1 LEREVAVKR
10 AKAAVL
16 LLGLVAMASAVLADT
31 VAYNVPFGTPGNQ
44 TFTGALGMDFNVIS
58 PIVITQL
65 GVFDD
70 NTDGLQ
76 APLQARLY
84 QRDDSNP
91 CNTKVLVTIDF
102 TLDDPGTDGGF
113 GDSSLYKPL
122 PDPITLPAGFT
133 GTIVASG
140 YGPLELNG
148 NLGVGGA
155 GTWYTDDGG
164 GLISFVGKG
173 RFGDP
178 AHPEQYP
185 MSVDGGPPNRY
196 AAGTFVYNAAP

>member
-1 LEREVAVKR
+1 VKR
-10 AKAAVL
+10 LYATAMLLVL
-16 LLGLVAMASAVLADT
+16 AVLASGADT
-31 VAYNVPFGTPGNQ
+31 IAYNVPLGTPGNQ
-44 TFTGALGMDFNVIS
+44 SFTGPLGLDFNVITD
-58 PIVITQL
+58 IVITQL

-70 NTDGLQ
+70 NSDGLQ

-91 CNTKVLVTIDF
+91 CNFTLMAKVDF

-122 PDPITLPAGFT
+122 ANPITLPAGFT
-133 GTIVASG
+133 GSIVASG
-140 YGPLELNG
+140 YGPLEKNG
-148 NLGVGGA
+148 NTNGGVP
-155 GTWYTDDGG
+155 TWYTDDGG

-178 AHPEQYP
+178 AHPEQFP
-185 MSVDGGPPNRY
+185 MTVDGGPFNRY
-196 AAGTFVYNAAP
+196 AAGTFVYHAAP